1 MESDSSSQ
9 SSMES
14 ITSSEAV
21 KQQSS
26 TSSRRF
32 SVAQTAT
39 LNSYYRAGMKGE
51 SKGAMP
57 LIQSCSRET
66 GLTTVQVKVS
76 VALHVASLLKD
87 PV

>member
-14 ITSSEAV
+14 ITSSEAI

-39 LNSYYRAGMKGE
+39 LNRAGMKGE

-57 LIQSCSRET
+57 LLQSCSRET

-76 VALHVASLLKD
+76 VTLHVASLLKD